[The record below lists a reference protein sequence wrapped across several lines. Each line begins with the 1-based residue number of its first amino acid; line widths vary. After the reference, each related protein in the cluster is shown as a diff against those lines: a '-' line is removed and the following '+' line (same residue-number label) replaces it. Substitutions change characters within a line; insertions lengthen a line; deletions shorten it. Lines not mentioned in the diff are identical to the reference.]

1 MILNKNLNSR
11 DLTRSERMTHN
22 LSFDQYESSNF
33 HHYHITDISGYTM
46 TISWTICI
54 EYVAHQCENSF
65 DSWTPSG
72 VLYF

>member
-11 DLTRSERMTHN
+11 DFTRSERMTHN
-22 LSFDQYESSNF
+22 LSFDQYDSSNF
-33 HHYHITDISGYTM
+33 HQYHITDISIIYGYT
-46 TISWTICI
+46 ITICI